1 MLWLTVTV
9 VFADR
14 LKKLWK
20 HVATKSLTAA
30 VAAAATLAV
39 QPDADQTL
47 VVQPIRPLQ
56 LLSSQHRLLKLLQ
69 LQLLQQNLRPSSHLA
84 CTISRRARL
93 VWLVCSEW
101 LDN

>member
-1 MLWLTVTV
+1 VLWLTVTV

-30 VAAAATLAV
+30 AAAAPTQPV

-47 VVQPIRPLQ
+47 AVLPQPLHQ
-56 LLSSQHRLLKLLQ
+56 LLHQQLKQLQH
-69 LQLLQQNLRPSSHLA
+69 QLLQQNHRPSSHLA

>member
-1 MLWLTVTV
+1 VLWLTVTV

-20 HVATKSLTAA
+20 HVATRSLTAA
-30 VAAAATLAV
+30 VAAAAILAV

-47 VVQPIRPLQ
+47 AVLPQPLPQ
-56 LLSSQHRLLKLLQ
+56 LLHQLLKQ
-69 LQLLQQNLRPSSHLA
+69 HQHQLLQQNHRPSSHLA

-93 VWLVCSEW
+93 AWLVCSEW